1 LIGTRTIAAS
11 VSSSATVTP
20 GDSPSQAGKLTVT
33 GTYMQDTNGVLNVA
47 IGGIA
52 AGSQYSQ
59 VAVSNGASLNGTLNI
74 ELAGGFVPALGDAFT
89 IVTGSAVTGQFA
101 TVNGLSI
108 NSGEHFEIAYSGTAV
123 TLTVASGE

>member
-1 LIGTRTIAAS
+1 
-11 VSSSATVTP
+11 
-20 GDSPSQAGKLTVT
+20 
-33 GTYMQDTNGVLNVA
+33 MQDTNGVLNVA